1 MRSKQRELSI
11 LSDVLKSGMTIMT
24 GGYASCGIPD
34 RLIEGV
40 LETGVQDLTII
51 SNDSA
56 YPGRG
61 VSRLLEAG
69 RIRKMI
75 TTHIGRNPLAGKL
88 YAEGKLELELVPQGT
103 LAERIRAAGAGLG
116 GFLTEVGLGTEV
128 ENGKEKIQVRGKTYL
143 LEEPLHA
150 DLALIRSAKS
160 DTFGNLVYK
169 GTSINFNPLMAMA
182 ADTVI
187 VDTGEIL
194 PVGAF
199 TPEQVMTSGVFVDYV
214 VEGYP
219 VSKKWT
225 RYTDLTKR

>member
-11 LSDVLKSGMTIMT
+11 LNDVLTDDMTIMT

-34 RLIEGV
+34 RLIEGI
-40 LETGVQDLTII
+40 LELNVRNLTII

-56 YPGRG
+56 YPQRG
-61 VSRLLEAG
+61 VSRLLEDG
-69 RIRKMI
+69 YVKKMI
-75 TTHIGRNPLAGKL
+75 TTHIGRNPLVGKL
-88 YAEGKLELELVPQGT
+88 YGEGKLELELVPQGT
-103 LAERIRAAGAGLG
+103 LAERIHAAGAGLG

-128 ENGKEKIQVRGKTYL
+128 EKGKEKIQVRGKTYL

-150 DLALIRSAKS
+150 DLALIRAAKA
-160 DTFGNLVYK
+160 DTFGNLVYE
-169 GTSINFNPLMAMA
+169 GTSINFNPLMATA
-182 ADTVI
+182 ADIVI
-187 VDTGEIL
+187 ADVGEIL

-219 VSKKWT
+219 MSKIWP
-225 RYTDLTKR
+225 R